1 MRLIAIV
8 LSVVFITPT
17 CEANAENM
25 ASETPVSRLQGI
37 SQVVFVTLGEMQ
49 RVNDDSTYCNQ
60 VLEVPQITQNVMD
73 RGGVLAFIERP
84 EREDRP
90 QRWSQLPQLSLAG
103 DNPVFMYI
111 SHGLGLVRLSYQSS
125 SSIKSAIENSKGRR
139 LKLVI
144 FE

>member
-8 LSVVFITPT
+8 LSVVFIAST
-17 CEANAENM
+17 CEANAENL

-73 RGGVLAFIERP
+73 RGGVLAFVERP
-84 EREDRP
+84 EREGKP
-90 QRWSQLPQLSLAG
+90 QRWSQLPQMTLAW
-103 DNPVFMYI
+103 DDPVFTYI
-111 SHGLGLVRLSYQSS
+111 SHGLGFVRLSYQSS
-125 SSIKSAIENSKGRR
+125 TSIRSAICCSEGTR